1 VAFGPL
7 DVASFG
13 AVLREAGTVAGNV
26 HVPRRCFVSPTEHV
40 AKVTADGR
48 NDDEK
53 IHDGRAPNNAT
64 ETLGPEFDGHVPH
77 GSTNGVD
84 SKPSR
89 LGFGLDVI
97 EQILFGVGISR
108 GCDDAV
114 RNVCAGDLESGTVC
128 RWLEREREADGSG
141 GGRTRV
147 DLLGVGEEEGALH
160 NGALDD
166 SALDHDHVG

>member
-1 VAFGPL
+1 MAFGPL
-7 DVASFG
+7 GVASFG

-26 HVPRRCFVSPTEHV
+26 HVPRRCFVCPTEHV

-48 NDDEK
+48 NDEEK

-64 ETLGPEFDGHVPH
+64 ETLGPELDGRVPH
-77 GSTNGVD
+77 CSTNGVD

-108 GCDDAV
+108 GCDDAA

-128 RWLEREREADGSG
+128 RWLEREAL
-141 GGRTRV
+141 GRKRV
-147 DLLGVGEEEGALH
+147 DLLGVGEKEGALH

>member
-1 VAFGPL
+1 MAFGPL
-7 DVASFG
+7 GVASFG
-13 AVLREAGTVAGNV
+13 AVHGEAGTVAGNV
-26 HVPRRCFVSPTEHV
+26 HVPRRCFVCPTEHV

-97 EQILFGVGISR
+97 EQILFGVGVSR
-108 GCDDAV
+108 GCDDAA

-128 RWLEREREADGSG
+128 RWLEREAL
-141 GGRTRV
+141 GRKRV